1 MTTLTDDTLERL
13 LGEAAAAYDVPDDGP
28 DGVLTELSAV
38 RTRAP
43 LRGRRWAQ
51 ALAVA
56 AVVAGAFAGG
66 ALLDQG
72 RDDTTTQVM
81 TAAGG
86 DEAAPAAEE
95 QVAPSGNL
103 STGPDAEAF
112 ATSSAPAPA
121 AAAPESARTAASAP
135 APPAPPT
142 APGAPQDA
150 AVQAPAPDGARVVK
164 TGSLALIVA
173 DGKVTPT
180 LTAVQELATT
190 AGGVVA
196 SAETQ
201 ESGATPSGSVTLR
214 VPVEQF
220 EVVVTRVR
228 SLDAEVRTATT
239 SGRDVTAEYTDL
251 EAQLR
256 TLRAARERFLA
267 ILAETR
273 AIGDILAV
281 QQRVD
286 ETTGQIDRLEGQR
299 ALLQSQSEMSTLTV
313 TVTEADD
320 PVVRV
325 NEKPDD
331 GLSKAFRD
339 AWDGFTSGVEAIV
352 AASGRAVLLLLCAAV
367 LLVVLRLGWRIG
379 RRRLV

>member
-1 MTTLTDDTLERL
+1 
-13 LGEAAAAYDVPDDGP
+13 
-28 DGVLTELSAV
+28 
-38 RTRAP
+38 
-43 LRGRRWAQ
+43 
-51 ALAVA
+51 
-56 AVVAGAFAGG
+56 
-66 ALLDQG
+66 
-72 RDDTTTQVM
+72 
-81 TAAGG
+81 
-86 DEAAPAAEE
+86 
-95 QVAPSGNL
+95 
-103 STGPDAEAF
+103 
-112 ATSSAPAPA
+112 
-121 AAAPESARTAASAP
+121 
-135 APPAPPT
+135 
-142 APGAPQDA
+142 
-150 AVQAPAPDGARVVK
+150 
-164 TGSLALIVA
+164 
-173 DGKVTPT
+173 
-180 LTAVQELATT
+180 
-190 AGGVVA
+190 
-196 SAETQ
+196 
-201 ESGATPSGSVTLR
+201 